1 MRSSTES
8 APRTSLLDQLDATN
22 LEFVEQLLDSWT
34 QSEQTVPS
42 AWAAAFRELSQV
54 PAVSSASESGP
65 LSSPDF
71 ASPLVRREARMLR
84 EFGYLSSHLDPLS
97 LTLPPAWE
105 EVLQQQRMVS
115 DGLELWNDTRPLNAS
130 EERAI
135 EQLRA
140 IYCGSIGFE
149 FMHLR
154 DPQERSRLIE
164 WIETREGSDVISKS
178 DTVRTLQRL
187 IAAGEFEQFLRR
199 KFIGAKTFSLEG
211 CEVLLPLLDRV
222 IDRAAEAG
230 VDEVVVGMAHRGRL
244 NVLTNLIDK
253 QPREIFHEFE
263 DAHPD
268 EYVGRGDVKYHLGY
282 SCKRAAANGRILHLA
297 LCFNPSHLEFVSSV
311 VLGRVRAMEDLVGDR
326 QRLKSLP
333 LLIHGDAAF
342 AGEGVVQETLNLA
355 HLQAYET
362 GGAVHI
368 IINNQVGFTT
378 QPSDSRSTLFASDI
392 ARGLQVPI
400 FHVNGDDPEA
410 VLHAV
415 DIAMRYRNTFH
426 RDVLIDLIGY
436 RRWGHNEGDEPSFT
450 QPLLYQAIQ
459 HRPTIDVSYGEALVA
474 TSELTVDDVN
484 RMRQEFQRHLRQE
497 FDKRGEVQP
506 KHTSRNAKPSG
517 LWEGYFGGLE
527 PDPASE
533 QLDTTLS
540 LERVE
545 QLLTDLSEIPA
556 GFHLH
561 KKLQDTVASRRRMA
575 IGAESLDWATAEALA
590 FASLAMDGYRIRLAG
605 QDSIRGT
612 FSQRHSVFY
621 DQVDGHPYSIFSKLP
636 ASAAPVEVIN
646 SPLCEAA
653 ALGFEYGY
661 SMCSPRSLVLWE
673 AQFGDFANAGQVV
686 IDQFIV
692 GAEGKWNRLTG
703 LVLLL
708 PHGFEGQGP
717 EHSSARLERFL
728 GLIAQHNMQ
737 IVQPT
742 TPAQYFHALRRQAIR
757 KWQKPL
763 IVLTPKS
770 LLRHPQVR
778 SPREEFT
785 AGAFQRVIPDAQ
797 TIDPGRISRI
807 LLCSGKVYFDL
818 LDERQQQ
825 KRDDVAILRVEQ
837 FYPLNRSYLQ
847 AALERYP
854 TGTPVVWVQEEPKNA
869 GSWRYWRYQYGD
881 LLFDRFPFQV
891 VAREECASPSTG
903 SRNAH
908 KREQERLIAQ
918 AFQRSN

>member
-1 MRSSTES
+1 MRSSSES

-22 LEFVEQLLDSWT
+22 LEFVEQLLESWSE
-34 QSEQTVPS
+34 SEQTVPS
-42 AWAAAFRELSQV
+42 AWAAAFRELAQL
-54 PAVSSASESGP
+54 PAGPVGSNSGP

-84 EFGYLSSHLDPLS
+84 EFGYLSARLDPLAINV
-97 LTLPPAWE
+97 PPAWAD
-105 EVLQQQRMVS
+105 VLEQQRVVS
-115 DGLELWNDTRPLNAS
+115 DGAELWNDTRPLNES
-130 EERAI
+130 EQRAI
-135 EQLRA
+135 DELHA
-140 IYCGSIGFE
+140 IYCGSIGYE

-164 WIETREGSDVISKS
+164 WIETRQGSDVIAHAEK
-178 DTVRTLQRL
+178 VRTLDRL
-187 IAAGEFEQFLRR
+187 IAAGEFEQFVRR

-211 CEVLLPLLDRV
+211 CEVLLPLLDRIV
-222 IDRAAEAG
+222 DRAAEAG

-244 NVLTNLIDK
+244 NVLTNLIGK

-297 LCFNPSHLEFVSSV
+297 LCFNPSHLEFVSAV
-311 VLGRVRAMEDLVGDR
+311 VLGRVRAMEDLEGDN
-326 QRLKSLP
+326 QRTRSLP

-368 IINNQVGFTT
+368 IINNQLGFTT

-400 FHVNGDDPEA
+400 FHVNADEPEA
-410 VLHAV
+410 VLRAV
-415 DIAMRYRNTFH
+415 DVAMRYRNTFH

-450 QPLLYQAIQ
+450 QPLVYQAIQ
-459 HRPTIDVSYGEALVA
+459 HRPTIDVSYGETLVA
-474 TSELTVDDVN
+474 SGELTVEEVN

-497 FDKRGEVQP
+497 FEQRSEVNP
-506 KHTSRNAKPSG
+506 KHTTRNAQPSG

-527 PDPASE
+527 PDPATELYDSC
-533 QLDTTLS
+533 LS
-540 LERVE
+540 LPQVE
-545 QLLTDLSEIPA
+545 QLLTDMADIPP

-561 KKLQDTVASRRRMA
+561 RKLQETVAARRRMA
-575 IGAESLDWATAEALA
+575 IGAEPLDWASAEALA
-590 FASLAMDGYRIRLAG
+590 FASLAIDGYHIRLAG

-612 FSQRHSVFY
+612 FSQRHSMFY

-636 ASAAPVEVIN
+636 ATAASIEVIN

-673 AQFGDFANAGQVV
+673 AQFGDFANAGQVI

-728 GLIAQHNMQ
+728 GLIAQHNLQ

-742 TPAQYFHALRRQAIR
+742 TPAQYFHVLRRQALR

-778 SPREEFT
+778 SAREEFVS
-785 AGAFQRVIPDAQ
+785 GGFQRVLPDAQ
-797 TIDPGRISRI
+797 AVDPQQIRRI

-818 LDERQQQ
+818 LEERQQQ
-825 KRDDVAILRVEQ
+825 NRDDVAILRIEQ

-847 AALERYP
+847 AALDRYP

-869 GSWRYWRYQYGD
+869 GAWRYWRYQYGD

-903 SRNAH
+903 SRSAH
-908 KREQERLIAQ
+908 KREQELLMAQ
-918 AFQRSN
+918 AIPRST